1 MFIITLST
9 SDIVFLALSL
19 VLSISVISSY
29 TGGCLA
35 CVASVSVGFQSRER
49 RFSIIFA
56 AREMGASEKIGEGG
70 GGKDTENHRNTCY
83 AG

>member
-19 VLSISVISSY
+19 VLSISVINSY

-35 CVASVSVGFQSRER
+35 CVASVSVGFQCRKKT
-49 RFSIIFA
+49 IFDNLA

-70 GGKDTENHRNTCY
+70 GGKESENHRNTCY